1 MVDPNMT
8 KFRAM
13 SLEKQV
19 TTIEKLGQEALRARE
34 EMLAT
39 EASILQVATETTKIP
54 QVALVQGRGTP
65 MDQDARE
72 RGLLML
78 DHAQWIIYQL

>member
-13 SLEKQV
+13 SLDEQA
-19 TTIEKLGQEALRARE
+19 TTIEKSGQEALRARE
-34 EMLAT
+34 EMLAS

-54 QVALVQGRGTP
+54 
-65 MDQDARE
+65 
-72 RGLLML
+72 
-78 DHAQWIIYQL
+78 